1 MERGGPFTGGE
12 NPEDPDGAGD
22 DAGAPQRGW
31 LSPEDRLWRHPSE
44 VAGLGPPRS
53 ASSYF
58 SPGVE
63 RRAGRLGPRWRR
75 ASWVRPPS
83 PPRWLSSWPSSTP
96 REPAAPIRRSSAGPN

>member
-44 VAGLGPPRS
+44 VSGLGLPRP

-58 SPGVE
+58 APGVD
-63 RRAGRLGPRWRR
+63 RRPGHRVPRAALAAGVVGAAALATTLAVVLTFVESNGT
-75 ASWVRPPS
+75 
-83 PPRWLSSWPSSTP
+83 ST
-96 REPAAPIRRSSAGPN
+96 